1 MPQNR
6 TSTSK
11 GLSSSMFTSW
21 VSGETTTLG
30 NITTSWYSP
39 TIDPNWMPTVT
50 TYTAN
55 TTWSSLMAE
64 RTQYCWFTGDED
76 SDYDGDVFIPE
87 DDLSE
92 ECYSLYES
100 YCDIGP
106 EDPIPQ
112 SPKSTIPKTCTPVP
126 STEVP
131 SSTMSTPT
139 STGVTT
145 PTPTL
150 SGMAQGCSKFHKVVK
165 DEGCQSIADNAGI
178 SETDFLSWNDIDDD
192 CTNLKY
198 DYYVCIGKPASTS
211 ETATST
217 GITTP
222 KPTQT
227 GMADGC
233 DRFHKVVKDEGCQ
246 SIADDSKISL
256 DDFLSWNPD
265 VGDTCT
271 NLKYDFYVCVG
282 KPTSTSGSATSTGIT
297 TPKPTQTGMAD
308 GCDRFH
314 KVVKDEDCQSIADD
328 SKISLDDFLS
338 WNPDVGGTC
347 TNLKYDFYVCV
358 HRSPSLATST
368 NVAPTLT
375 TTTGGTTPTPTQT
388 GMVAGCTAFH
398 KVEQGEWCQLIA
410 DDSKISLKDLLAWN
424 PDVGSDCTNLKYD
437 FYVCVGK

>member
-6 TSTSK
+6 TTTSK

-64 RTQYCWFTGDED
+64 RTQYCWLTGDED
-76 SDYDGDVFIPE
+76 SNDDGDVFIPE
-87 DDLSE
+87 DDLSD

-126 STEVP
+126 SPEVP
-131 SSTMSTPT
+131 SLTMSTPT

-150 SGMAQGCSKFHKVVK
+150 SGMTQGCSKFHKVVK
-165 DEGCQSIADNAGI
+165 DEGCQSIADDAGI
-178 SETDFLSWNDIDDD
+178 SETDFLSWNNIDDD

-227 GMADGC
+227 GMAEGC
-233 DRFHKVVKDEGCQ
+233 DRFHKVLKDEG
-246 SIADDSKISL
+246 
-256 DDFLSWNPD
+256 
-265 VGDTCT
+265 
-271 NLKYDFYVCVG
+271 
-282 KPTSTSGSATSTGIT
+282 
-297 TPKPTQTGMAD
+297 
-308 GCDRFH
+308 
-314 KVVKDEDCQSIADD
+314 CQSIADD

-347 TNLKYDFYVCV
+347 TNLLYDFYVCV
-358 HRSPSLATST
+358 HRNPSLATST
-368 NVAPTLT
+368 NVGPTLT

-437 FYVCVGK
+437 FYVCVGQ